1 MKKLTVEVKGSK
13 ALLALG
19 LSARHPKADS
29 SCKKRTMAQ
38 GSPLRS
44 GWQIFARSCL
54 RRDLSVCNTRK
65 CKGHGVEPC
74 PLHLVQ
80 MTVELAVFDFEGLD

>member
-1 MKKLTVEVKGSK
+1 MKKLTVGLKGSK

-38 GSPLRS
+38 NTSLRS
-44 GWQIFARSCL
+44 
-54 RRDLSVCNTRK
+54 
-65 CKGHGVEPC
+65 E
-74 PLHLVQ
+74 
-80 MTVELAVFDFEGLD
+80 